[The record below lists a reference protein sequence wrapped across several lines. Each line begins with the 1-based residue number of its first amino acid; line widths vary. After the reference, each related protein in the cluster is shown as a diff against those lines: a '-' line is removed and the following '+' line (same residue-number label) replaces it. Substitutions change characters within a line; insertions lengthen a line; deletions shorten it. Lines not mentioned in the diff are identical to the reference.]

1 MEQYFLVAVKAIV
14 PLFLLILTGTY
25 IRWRKLLTDTEIRHV
40 NGMVFEIFFFC
51 MMFHNLYIT
60 SLDQA
65 VRPKLI
71 LFSVAFWAICSIV
84 PPIFSI
90 TSLFL
95 RDDDFNSSVSSTFTR
110 SMLSALPMT

>member
-71 LFSVAFWAICSIV
+71 LFSVAAVFAVIAGATFFV
-84 PPIFSI
+84 
-90 TSLFL
+90 L
-95 RDDDFNSSVSSTFTR
+95 RIAQDNKTR
-110 SMLSALPMT
+110 GP